1 MKEIKI
7 KQAISYIQ
15 KQLSGNSH
23 PPYSDL
29 NKKFNLSTYRIT
41 LNDLY
46 PKLGIDVLN
55 LKCKRPNASQNKIKR
70 QLMSYVRK
78 EVKNGH
84 FPTRRFIEKTF
95 GLRLTGI
102 FKGIEDLY
110 QQAGLNYEQQSS
122 QLLKTLKA
130 QQLQELVIEIIA
142 KLNLKLIKSR
152 GTHERGVDIIA
163 KNKEG
168 LIVGIEIKAHHRFE
182 AIKKRNILPLER
194 FLINEN
200 LTKVILITTSSK
212 INVKNENP
220 KIEILSYNNLQSFCN
235 ENQINVLKK
244 IRETSIHMKTNE
256 KEIKRKEILDY
267 AKNRIA
273 RGKKITSN
281 IISKDLNI
289 DLNTYFK
296 SIYEVYDY
304 LKILPPIRIMREGRR
319 SPHKGHKRN
328 LIIQKMVNYIKK
340 EVSRGHY
347 PSGIDVG
354 NQFGVK
360 HIWNFITMKELYE
373 KAGFEHY
380 HIRKKRGPRKKE
392 IQL

>member
-1 MKEIKI
+1 MKYLHTMVRVKNIDK
-7 KQAISYIQ
+7 SLDFYC
-15 KQLSGNSH
+15 N
-23 PPYSDL
+23 
-29 NKKFNLSTYRIT
+29 
-41 LNDLY
+41 
-46 PKLGIDVLN
+46 KLGL
-55 LKCKRPNASQNKIKR
+55 
-70 QLMSYVRK
+70 
-78 EVKNGH
+78 
-84 FPTRRFIEKTF
+84 
-95 GLRLTGI
+95 
-102 FKGIEDLY
+102 
-110 QQAGLNYEQQSS
+110 
-122 QLLKTLKA
+122 
-130 QQLQELVIEIIA
+130 
-142 KLNLKLIKSR
+142 
-152 GTHERGVDIIA
+152 
-163 KNKEG
+163 
-168 LIVGIEIKAHHRFE
+168 
-182 AIKKRNILPLER
+182 
-194 FLINEN
+194 
-200 LTKVILITTSSK
+200 
-212 INVKNENP
+212 
-220 KIEILSYNNLQSFCN
+220 
-235 ENQINVLKK
+235 
-244 IRETSIHMKTNE
+244 